1 MKEKMSFKE
10 WIVTFV
16 IAIVLLLAIFGCL
29 ALAGTALAAEIT
41 PTSPPYGTQV
51 PTMTP
56 TRTMRPT
63 LTATP
68 AEPYPG
74 PVDPYPGPNDAS
86 SVSLVSF
93 TASGGKMSAG
103 TWYVVIMTII
113 IGALVIWLER
123 RLWGKR

>member
-1 MKEKMSFKE
+1 MKEKMSIKE
-10 WIVTFV
+10 W
-16 IAIVLLLAIFGCL
+16 AIVLVLTAVILLAVFGML
-29 ALAGTALAAEIT
+29 GVIDTLAAEIT

-86 SVSLVSF
+86 SVGLVSF